1 MLGVVRVQPLCVCSN
16 IDRRHIVLE
25 KRKLVKSHR
34 SMGNVLCMKL
44 NTVQDNVVSE
54 TDSQD
59 YDYKESIESIKQLH
73 MIAVKLEK
81 LKNEIDKYED
91 ENYIN
96 NLLMLRN
103 HTLNAHKD
111 DLEV

>member
-1 MLGVVRVQPLCVCSN
+1 MLSVVRSQPLCVCSN

-25 KRKLVKSHR
+25 KRRLAKTHR
-34 SMGNVLCMKL
+34 SMRNVLCAKL
-44 NTVQDNVVSE
+44 KMVQDNVVNE
-54 TDSQD
+54 TDSRD
-59 YDYKESIESIKQLH
+59 YAYKESIESIKQLH

-96 NLLMLRN
+96 NLLILRN
-103 HTLNAHKD
+103 HTLKTHND